1 MPLFIEAVVE
11 DHLMGSWSRILGSK
25 PPLMNFHKDALYKR
39 ALVIAVTITDANVL
53 VQRFLQVQLQDFLRS

>member
-39 ALVIAVTITDANVL
+39 ALV
-53 VQRFLQVQLQDFLRS
+53 